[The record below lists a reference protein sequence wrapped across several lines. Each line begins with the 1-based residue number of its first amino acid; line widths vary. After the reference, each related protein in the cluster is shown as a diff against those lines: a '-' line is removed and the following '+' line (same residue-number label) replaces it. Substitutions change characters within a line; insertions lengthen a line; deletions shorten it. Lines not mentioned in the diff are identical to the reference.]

1 MSFLDAEELEFKICH
16 VHRGKIFGFA
26 EPQRIGFPQWFSHWK
41 NAQSLGK
48 SRNMMIIMVGQW
60 IFAAQLAYFWMW
72 VRKTNR
78 TVEPQLAKFIWT
90 MELGETETTLTN
102 HWFG

>member
-1 MSFLDAEELEFKICH
+1 
-16 VHRGKIFGFA
+16 
-26 EPQRIGFPQWFSHWK
+26 
-41 NAQSLGK
+41 
-48 SRNMMIIMVGQW
+48 MIIMVGQW